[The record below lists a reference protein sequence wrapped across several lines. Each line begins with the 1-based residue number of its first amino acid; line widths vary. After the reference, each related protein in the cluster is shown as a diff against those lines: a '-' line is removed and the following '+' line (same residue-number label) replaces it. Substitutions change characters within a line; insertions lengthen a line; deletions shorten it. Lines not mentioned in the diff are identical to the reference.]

1 MKYLAIFQLAGSES
15 AASFTSKKAAE
26 EFIKTCATLA
36 KAKLTTLDDTY
47 TLRTS
52 RKNPIEITASVSPID
67 TTIEYQLT
75 HDRDG
80 ATLDT
85 TYYTTRRSA
94 VSAAHKILDQLGF
107 VAGSGEDEAGTW
119 AVNNPEQ
126 NLNVLLRLRLVVTGS
141 DHNVVSSYDAC
152 DLEYFFQHLDA
163 EYNNLETANAI
174 AADTAIKSGRK
185 KGLVNF
191 GLGLAISAVG
201 GLLTFISYSSA
212 KPGDRYTVY
221 TGLIVVGIIEAL
233 CGIYYLINPKAALP
247 KDQRPKKHQ
256 K

>member
-119 AVNNPEQ
+119 AVNNPLTISKISSSISMPNTIISKPPTQ
-126 NLNVLLRLRLVVTGS
+126 SPQILPLNP
-141 DHNVVSSYDAC
+141 
-152 DLEYFFQHLDA
+152 
-163 EYNNLETANAI
+163 
-174 AADTAIKSGRK
+174 AARK
-185 KGLVNF
+185 DWL
-191 GLGLAISAVG
+191 ISA
-201 GLLTFISYSSA
+201 SA
-212 KPGDRYTVY
+212 WPFPQSVD
-221 TGLIVVGIIEAL
+221 
-233 CGIYYLINPKAALP
+233 C
-247 KDQRPKKHQ
+247 
-256 K
+256 